1 MERATAVRG
10 PHGPY
15 TRGPVRAAMRLTFL
29 GTAGSWPTKERSAS
43 AIARDLEKE
52 LVLLDCG
59 EGTQRQFFQS
69 SASFMRVRRVF
80 LTHFHGD
87 HFLGL
92 PGLIQSMCLNHRTEP
107 LDIYGPPDAPEMVGR
122 ALRMGYFTLRFP
134 VEVHDLN
141 PGSTVELDG
150 YTVRTAHAE
159 HPVPALS
166 YRIEEHPKRGRF
178 DGELARSLGIHGSD
192 FARLEAGEPV
202 RVGSTVVHPSDV
214 MGPPR
219 AGRSVV
225 YSGDTAPTEEVR
237 KLAQRATVLIHE
249 STARSDLEKEAN
261 EWGHSSARQAAEQ
274 ARAAEVDALFLT
286 HFSARYK
293 ELEPLENEARV
304 VFAGSHAAR
313 DLLDHLIHQP

>member
-1 MERATAVRG
+1 
-10 PHGPY
+10 
-15 TRGPVRAAMRLTFL
+15 MRLTFL

-43 AIARDLEKE
+43 AIALDLESE
-52 LVLLDCG
+52 LILLDCG

-107 LDIYGPPDAPEMVGR
+107 LDIYGPPDTEELVGR
-122 ALRMGYFTLRFP
+122 SLRMGYFTLRFP
-134 VEVHDLN
+134 VEIHALA

-150 YTVRTAHAE
+150 YSVRTAHAE

-166 YRIEEHPKRGRF
+166 YRVEESPKRGRF
-178 DGELARSLGIHGSD
+178 DGPLARSLGIHGRD
-192 FARLEAGEPV
+192 FARLEAGESV
-202 RVGSTVVHPSDV
+202 HLDHRIVHPSDV

-219 AGRSVV
+219 PGRSVV
-225 YSGDTAPTEEVR
+225 YSGDTAPAEEVR
-237 KLAQRATVLIHE
+237 KLAHRATILIHE
-249 STARSDLEKEAN
+249 ATTMKDLEKEAN
-261 EWGHSSARQAAEQ
+261 AWGHSSARQAAEA
-274 ARAAEVDALFLT
+274 AREAEVGALFLT

-293 ELEPLENEARV
+293 ELEPLESEARI
-304 VFAGSHAAR
+304 VFAGSRAAR